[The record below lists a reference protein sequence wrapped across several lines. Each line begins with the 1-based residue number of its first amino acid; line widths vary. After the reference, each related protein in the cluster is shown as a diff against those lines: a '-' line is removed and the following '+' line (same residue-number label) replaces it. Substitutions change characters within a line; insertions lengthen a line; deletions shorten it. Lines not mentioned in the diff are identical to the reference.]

1 MENEEIYEVDRD
13 FFDMKQTPD
22 NIDLM
27 LEGTDKEIYDLNK
40 LREQHI
46 REIERIDNK
55 IEKLCLTQMEK

>member
-1 MENEEIYEVDRD
+1 MENY
-13 FFDMKQTPD
+13 TLD

-40 LREQHI
+40 LREQNI

-55 IEKLCLTQMEK
+55 IEKLCLTQMENKNENRFNK